1 MFLVI
6 PMPMLVPKRMP
17 MPIPMPMPLPI
28 IVEAPGLLSYLWYTY
43 VDPRPQLN
51 SGSKTNTVANANA
64 KPIHMLAPMVPT
76 VPLSMA
82 MPLPMPLNKCGA
94 YGADVCCDPHA

>member
-1 MFLVI
+1 
-6 PMPMLVPKRMP
+6 MPMLVPM
-17 MPIPMPMPLPI
+17 PMPMPMPMNLPT
-28 IVEAPGLLSYLWYTY
+28 IVQALELLISLWCAN
-43 VDPRPQLN
+43 VGPNPKLQAD
-51 SGSKTNTVANANA
+51 SKTNTDANANA

-82 MPLPMPLNKCGA
+82 MPLPMPLNNCGA